1 MSEKLAP
8 AQQKSARSWGV
19 DLLRVVS
26 TVMIVAVHILTQGG
40 VLENATG
47 AAWYA
52 AWLLR
57 ALLIVDVNCFALIS
71 GYVAASSRF
80 KLLRII
86 MMWLQ
91 VWGISVAVSVVFRLL
106 GLCAL
111 SPAATLLPVLFSR
124 WWYVTAYFA
133 LCPFI
138 PFIGL
143 LFENI
148 GKKQAKLLV
157 FSVFLVFTIAPSLV
171 AADVFKLHAGY
182 STLWLAL
189 LALVGAYIKKF
200 PPFPGT
206 KWRFLALWLGCSLV
220 SFAVKAVLQNHPIGV
235 GGVVFGGDWMMSFT
249 SPPTLLGAAAL
260 LVFFSRL
267 ELSGAAL
274 RFTKFFA
281 PASFGVYL
289 LHVHPCVWNVL
300 LAGAFVP
307 LLKLPAAL
315 VPLAVLI
322 SAAAV
327 FFVCAIV
334 EKLRALVYKLLRVG
348 SLAEFVGAKLTKLGD
363 RVFGEEERA

>member
-1 MSEKLAP
+1 MSEKLTSP
-8 AQQKSARSWGV
+8 AQSGRNWGV

-40 VLENATG
+40 VLENAAG

-52 AWLLR
+52 SWLLR
-57 ALLIVDVNCFALIS
+57 SLLIVDVNCFALIT
-71 GYVAASSRF
+71 GYVSASSRF
-80 KLLRII
+80 KLSRII

-106 GLCAL
+106 GLCAFA
-111 SPAATLLPVLFSR
+111 PENTLLPVLFSR

-133 LCPFI
+133 ICPFI
-138 PFIGL
+138 PFIGV
-143 LFENI
+143 LFDNI

-157 FSVFLVFTIAPSLV
+157 FSVFLVFTIAPVLV
-171 AADVFKLHAGY
+171 ANDVFKLHAGY
-182 STLWLAL
+182 SALWLAL
-189 LALVGAYIKKF
+189 LAVVGAYIKKY
-200 PPFPGT
+200 PPFPGG

-220 SFAVKAVLQNHPIGV
+220 TFASKALLQNHPVTLGITWY
-235 GGVVFGGDWMMSFT
+235 GGDWLMSFT
-249 SPPTLLGAAAL
+249 TPFTLAGAAAL

-267 ELSGAAL
+267 ELSGAMT

-307 LLKLPAAL
+307 LLKLPALL
-315 VPLAVLI
+315 VPVAVLV

-327 FFVCAIV
+327 FFVCALV

-348 SLAEFVGAKLTKLGD
+348 SLAEFVGAKLTGLGD
-363 RVFGEEERA
+363 RVFGEGERA